1 MTAYSFNI
9 DLAQAGQIADASVR
23 RVDSYPNHNG
33 NLDFGVAV
41 HINAQNQTYKSGR
54 VDPVIGITV
63 FSHNHSVGYY
73 PPKSAVSVLTKG
85 RIYVTTINVAVVNN
99 TLAYI
104 DVAGN
109 FTDVAVGNA
118 MVDNKLVG
126 MFLTSSTVGGLSV
139 LEFDFDTIN
148 IQ

>member
-23 RVDSYPNHNG
+23 RVDSYPNHFG

-41 HINAQNQTYKSGR
+41 HINAQNEIFKSGR
-54 VDPVIGITV
+54 TDPVIGITV
-63 FSHNHSVGYY
+63 FSQTQVQGHYL
-73 PPKSAVSVLTKG
+73 PAAAVSVLTKG
-85 RIYVTTINVAVVNN
+85 RIYVTTKNEAVVNN

-104 DVAGN
+104 DINGD
-109 FTDVAVGNA
+109 FTDVATDNA

-126 MFLTSSTVGGLSV
+126 MFLTSAPVGGLSV

>member
-41 HINAQNQTYKSGR
+41 HINAQNQIFKSGS

-85 RIYVTTINVAVVNN
+85 RIYVTTINVAVVYN

-104 DVAGN
+104 DIAGS
-109 FTDVAVGNA
+109 FTNLSIDNNNNP
-118 MVDNKLVG
+118 NKLVG
-126 MFLTSSTVGGLSV
+126 MFLTSAPIGGLSV